1 MIHADLGDPDSSS
14 WKPLQA
20 DLGLPWWRDHCTC
33 GLQVGQYL
41 GALACPFSWP
51 AFWPADLLIQLPQ
64 SHKPFLLQICFSGWA
79 LIEICQLR
87 LAVYWFLFFFFGKDT
102 GFFFFFFPLSKHD
115 FYCLISSTYSFFL
128 ISPPPILGFLSF
140 HLNFYSHD
148 RLTFILKAYWSA
160 APILLASLHC
170 SIPFTVL
177 PYFIP
182 VNVAIYTT
190 LYYSR
195 NRNSLVWPS

>member
-102 GFFFFFFPLSKHD
+102 GFFFFFF
-115 FYCLISSTYSFFL
+115 ST
-128 ISPPPILGFLSF
+128 IK
-140 HLNFYSHD
+140 
-148 RLTFILKAYWSA
+148 TW
-160 APILLASLHC
+160 LL
-170 SIPFTVL
+170 L
-177 PYFIP
+177 PYF
-182 VNVAIYTT
+182 
-190 LYYSR
+190 LYLFLLPYFASPHIGI
-195 NRNSLVWPS
+195 LVISFEFL